1 MLYREV
7 KSLQLPEID
16 KEISKF
22 WEENKIFEKSVDLR
36 EGSEVFV
43 FYEGPP
49 SANGKPGIH
58 HVMGR
63 AVKDVF
69 CRYQTLKGKQV
80 SRKGGWDTHG
90 LPIELS
96 VEKELGITKEDIG
109 TKISIEDYNQK
120 CRETVMRYKNEWDDI
135 TRKMGYWVDLNQPYI
150 TFEKTYIQ
158 SVWWLL
164 KQIYNKKLLY
174 KGYTI
179 QPYSPAA
186 GTGLSTHELNQ
197 PGAYREVKDVSAV
210 ALFEVNSASMN
221 DQQKETLP
229 DQLYIA
235 AWTTTPWTLP
245 SNTALAVG
253 EKVKYAWV
261 QCKNPYTQEIQNII
275 IAGDLIHS
283 WFKKENELEKTASWE
298 DNLDKKGG
306 YKLMATSISGASLSG
321 LRYKPLFN
329 YKKPDEG
336 DSYIVVPG
344 DFVSTED
351 GTGIVHIA
359 PSFGADDMRVA
370 KKYGIGA
377 LTLVDQRG
385 KFTSEVTDFAG
396 EYVKEDYL
404 TEAEK
409 ETEKNRQQSDRYLS
423 VDERIVIKLKKEGKL
438 LVSQKYTHNYPHCW
452 RTDKPIL
459 YYPLDS
465 WFIKVT
471 SIKNRMVELNQ
482 QINWKPES
490 TGTGRF
496 GNWLENLQD
505 WNLSRSRYWGIPLPI
520 WRSEDGLHEKCI
532 GSINELRA
540 EIEKANRTLGIDQ
553 KVPEDLHRPYID
565 DVILVSDVDAKR
577 MQRES
582 DLIDVWFDSGAMP
595 YAQWGYCPDADG
607 NKQALPFG
615 VDQKSKL
622 FPADFIAEGVD
633 QTRGWFYTLH
643 AIGSLVFDSIAF
655 RNVVSNGLV
664 LDKNG
669 EKMSKRKGNVVDPF
683 ETIKNHG
690 ADATRWYMIS
700 NADPWENLKF
710 DLQGITE
717 VRNKF
722 FGTLY
727 NTYSFFAIYAN
738 VDQFAIDELNVTP
751 VEDRPELD
759 RWILSKLQNLVREV
773 RACMDDYE
781 PTQAARKIEK
791 FVGDELSNWYV
802 RLSRRR
808 FWKAESSFEKQTA
821 FETLFE
827 CLMVCGQL
835 ISPIAPFFA
844 EWLYK
849 SLTDGIRNRGLVGQ
863 SPIRFE
869 SVHLT
874 SLTVSQEEYIDL
886 SLERR
891 MEYAQRICTLGLSL
905 RKSQSLRVR
914 QPLQQILLPA
924 LSDEFKKDILMVED
938 LIKSE
943 LNIKSIR
950 YLDAENDII
959 RKKAKPNFK
968 TLGKKLGK
976 HMKEGAALI
985 TEWANDQIRKIEN
998 EGIAQL
1004 RIAGENFEIG
1014 VDDIEIFTED
1024 IPGWLVSTDEEITV
1038 ALDIK
1043 LDDELLTEGFARE
1056 LINRVQ
1062 NLRKTNDL
1070 NVTDKII
1077 TFVES
1082 HPQLVQA
1089 VNTYS
1094 DMIKSEVLANEIQ
1107 FTSDEASQ
1115 EKIEWLNDE
1124 TVLIGIKKV

>member
-150 TFEKTYIQ
+150 TFENTYIQ

-229 DQLYIA
+229 DQLNIA

-275 IAGDLIHS
+275 IAEDLIHS

-565 DVILVSDVDAKR
+565 DVILVSDVDGKR

-849 SLTDGIRNRGLVGQ
+849 SLTDGIRNRGLVEQ

-1082 HPQLVQA
+1082 HPQLIQA

>member
-96 VEKELGITKEDIG
+96 VEKELGIPKEDIG

-306 YKLMATSISGASLSG
+306 DKLMATSISGASLSG

-471 SIKNRMVELNQ
+471 SIKNRMVELNL

-532 GSINELRA
+532 GSINELIA

-565 DVILVSDVDAKR
+565 DVILVSDVDGKR

-595 YAQWGYCPDADG
+595 YAQCGYCPDADG

-738 VDQFAIDELNVTP
+738 VDQFAIDERNVTP

>member
-150 TFEKTYIQ
+150 TFENTYIQ

-221 DQQKETLP
+221 EPQKETLP

-275 IAGDLIHS
+275 IAEDLIHS

-306 YKLMATSISGASLSG
+306 YKLMANSISGASLSG

-329 YKKPDEG
+329 YKKPEEG

-438 LVSQKYTHNYPHCW
+438 LVSQKYSHNYPHCW

-520 WRSEDGLHEKCI
+520 WRSEDGLHEICI

-565 DVILVSDVDAKR
+565 DVILVSDVDGKR

-849 SLTDGIRNRGLVGQ
+849 SLTDGIRNRGLVEQ

-874 SLTVSQEEYIDL
+874 SLTVSQKEYIDL

-924 LSDEFKKDILMVED
+924 LSEEFKKDILMVED

-1024 IPGWLVSTDEEITV
+1024 IPGWLVTTDEEITV

-1043 LDDELLTEGFARE
+1043 LDDDLLTEGFARE

>member
-565 DVILVSDVDAKR
+565 DVILVSDVDGKR

-1094 DMIKSEVLANEIQ
+1094 DMIKIEVLANEIQ

>member
-1 MLYREV
+1 MLYREG

-150 TFEKTYIQ
+150 TFENTYIQ

-221 DQQKETLP
+221 ELQKETLP

-275 IAGDLIHS
+275 IAEDLIHS

-329 YKKPDEG
+329 YKKPEEG
-336 DSYIVVPG
+336 DSYVVVPG

-520 WRSEDGLHEKCI
+520 WRSEDGLHEICI

-565 DVILVSDVDAKR
+565 DVILVSDVDGKR

-849 SLTDGIRNRGLVGQ
+849 SLTDGIRNRGLVEQ

-874 SLTVSQEEYIDL
+874 SLTVSQKEYIDL

-924 LSDEFKKDILMVED
+924 LSEEFKKDILMVED

>member
-471 SIKNRMVELNQ
+471 SIKNRMVELNL

>member
-150 TFEKTYIQ
+150 TFENTYIQ

-275 IAGDLIHS
+275 IAEDLIHS

-565 DVILVSDVDAKR
+565 DVILVSDVDGKR

-849 SLTDGIRNRGLVGQ
+849 SLTDGIRNRGLVEQ

-1082 HPQLVQA
+1082 HPQLIQA

>member
-1 MLYREV
+1 M
-7 KSLQLPEID
+7 
-16 KEISKF
+16 
-22 WEENKIFEKSVDLR
+22 
-36 EGSEVFV
+36 
-43 FYEGPP
+43 
-49 SANGKPGIH
+49 
-58 HVMGR
+58 
-63 AVKDVF
+63 
-69 CRYQTLKGKQV
+69 
-80 SRKGGWDTHG
+80 
-90 LPIELS
+90 
-96 VEKELGITKEDIG
+96 
-109 TKISIEDYNQK
+109 
-120 CRETVMRYKNEWDDI
+120 
-135 TRKMGYWVDLNQPYI
+135 
-150 TFEKTYIQ
+150 
-158 SVWWLL
+158 
-164 KQIYNKKLLY
+164 
-174 KGYTI
+174 
-179 QPYSPAA
+179 
-186 GTGLSTHELNQ
+186 
-197 PGAYREVKDVSAV
+197 
-210 ALFEVNSASMN
+210 
-221 DQQKETLP
+221 
-229 DQLYIA
+229 
-235 AWTTTPWTLP
+235 
-245 SNTALAVG
+245 
-253 EKVKYAWV
+253 
-261 QCKNPYTQEIQNII
+261 
-275 IAGDLIHS
+275 
-283 WFKKENELEKTASWE
+283 
-298 DNLDKKGG
+298 
-306 YKLMATSISGASLSG
+306 
-321 LRYKPLFN
+321 
-329 YKKPDEG
+329 
-336 DSYIVVPG
+336 
-344 DFVSTED
+344 STED

-607 NKQALPFG
+607 NKQ
-615 VDQKSKL
+615 DKKYY
-622 FPADFIAEGVD
+622 PADFIAEGVD

-738 VDQFAIDELNVTP
+738 VDQFAIDELNVT
-751 VEDRPELD
+751 ELD

>member
-150 TFEKTYIQ
+150 TFENTYIQ

-229 DQLYIA
+229 DQLNIA

-275 IAGDLIHS
+275 IAEDLIHS

-438 LVSQKYTHNYPHCW
+438 LVSQKYSHNYPHCW

-565 DVILVSDVDAKR
+565 DVILVSDVDGKR

-849 SLTDGIRNRGLVGQ
+849 SLTDGIRNRGLVEQ

-1082 HPQLVQA
+1082 HPQLIQA

>member
-565 DVILVSDVDAKR
+565 DVILVSDVDGKR

>member
-135 TRKMGYWVDLNQPYI
+135 TRKMGYWVDLKQPYI
-150 TFEKTYIQ
+150 TFENTYIQ

-471 SIKNRMVELNQ
+471 SIKNRMVELNL

>member
-359 PSFGADDMRVA
+359 TSFGADDMRVA

-471 SIKNRMVELNQ
+471 SIKNRMVELNL